1 VWLWAALI
9 GVGLIV
15 NAGVL
20 IWTLRPQPAAPT
32 RPASGGEAPV
42 ASATGEPRPATG
54 LPPVTGGK
62 PSPAPVSQAPQ
73 VSHEPAPP
81 AVPPSAGRA
90 QRTTRAARPSAEAP
104 ARPDG
109 AQPRIAS
116 PQAAPDQDQPLPRAI
131 QDMVEKM
138 KLQMVV
144 YSDVPSE
151 RLVFIDNRKYVE
163 GQLIDGK
170 VVVETI
176 QAETA
181 VLSYQGRRFVLRK

>member
-1 VWLWAALI
+1 
-9 GVGLIV
+9 
-15 NAGVL
+15 
-20 IWTLRPQPAAPT
+20 
-32 RPASGGEAPV
+32 
-42 ASATGEPRPATG
+42 
-54 LPPVTGGK
+54 
-62 PSPAPVSQAPQ
+62 
-73 VSHEPAPP
+73 
-81 AVPPSAGRA
+81 
-90 QRTTRAARPSAEAP
+90 
-104 ARPDG
+104 
-109 AQPRIAS
+109 
-116 PQAAPDQDQPLPRAI
+116 
-131 QDMVEKM
+131 MVEKM